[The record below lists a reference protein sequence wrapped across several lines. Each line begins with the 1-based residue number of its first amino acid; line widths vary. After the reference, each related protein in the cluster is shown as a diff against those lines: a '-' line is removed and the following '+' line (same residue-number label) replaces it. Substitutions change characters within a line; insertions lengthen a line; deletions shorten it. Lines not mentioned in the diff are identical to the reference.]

1 MAMTHDPA
9 VLRPLRRAEG
19 LVRGRFETEHNGST
33 YVVDAHYL
41 DLDERIRLY
50 QDGRLVDT
58 ARRRATFH
66 IGGRARI
73 EAAVA
78 QVCMKYVRLRQGE
91 AGDPVLLP
99 PAEGPAEAWRA
110 RSGHAHPTASR
121 VVGWISLIVLLAVL
135 GIELPQ
141 LVNLAGN
148 LTPLIGLPSFEVP
161 ALTLSG
167 WANLALIVLGGA
179 AGLERSLSMKYNPLL
194 DD

>member
-1 MAMTHDPA
+1 MADDSE
-9 VLRPLRRAEG
+9 VLRPLRRGEG
-19 LVRGRFETEHNGST
+19 LVRGRFVTEHDGST

-50 QDGRLVDT
+50 RNGRLVDT
-58 ARRRATFH
+58 ARGRATFH
-66 IGGRARI
+66 LGGGVRI

-78 QVCMKYVRLRQGE
+78 KAGMKYLRLRQGE
-91 AGDPVLLP
+91 AGGTVQLP
-99 PAEGPAEAWRA
+99 PAEGTAAAWRA
-110 RSGHAHPTASR
+110 RVAHAPPTASR
-121 VVGWISLIVLLAVL
+121 VGGWSSLIVLLAVL
-135 GIELPQ
+135 GIARPQ
-141 LVNLAGN
+141 LGYLAGN

-167 WANLALIVLGGA
+167 WADLALIVLGGA

>member
-1 MAMTHDPA
+1 MTRESEL
-9 VLRPLRRAEG
+9 LRPLRRGEG
-19 LVRGRFETEHNGST
+19 LVRGRFETEHNGAI
-33 YVVDAHYL
+33 YVVDANYL

-50 QDGRLVDT
+50 RDGRLVDT
-58 ARRRATFH
+58 ARGRATFH
-66 IGGRARI
+66 LGGGVRI

-78 QVCMKYVRLRQGE
+78 RVGMKYVRLRQG
-91 AGDPVLLP
+91 GVTVQLP
-99 PAEGPAEAWRA
+99 PAAGTAEAWRA
-110 RSGHAHPTASR
+110 RIGHAHPTASR
-121 VVGWISLIVLLAVL
+121 VVGWISLVILLAVL

-167 WANLALIVLGGA
+167 WANLALIILAGA
-179 AGLERSLSMKYNPLL
+179 AGLERSLSMKHNPLL

>member
-1 MAMTHDPA
+1 MTHDSE

-66 IGGRARI
+66 IGGGARI

-78 QVCMKYVRLRQGE
+78 QVGMKYVRLRQD
-91 AGDPVLLP
+91 GDTVQLR
-99 PAEGPAEAWRA
+99 PAEGTAEAWRA
-110 RSGHAHPTASR
+110 RIGTAHPTASR
-121 VVGWISLIVLLAVL
+121 VVGWISLVVVLAVL

-161 ALTLSG
+161 SLTLSG
-167 WANLALIVLGGA
+167 WANLALIILAGA
-179 AGLERSLSMKYNPLL
+179 AGLERSLSMRYNPLL

>member
-1 MAMTHDPA
+1 
-9 VLRPLRRAEG
+9 
-19 LVRGRFETEHNGST
+19 
-33 YVVDAHYL
+33 
-41 DLDERIRLY
+41 
-50 QDGRLVDT
+50 
-58 ARRRATFH
+58 
-66 IGGRARI
+66 RI

-78 QVCMKYVRLRQGE
+78 QAGMKYVRLRQGE
-91 AGDPVLLP
+91 AGGTVQLP
-99 PAEGPAEAWRA
+99 PADGTAEAWRA
-110 RSGHAHPTASR
+110 RVGHAHPTASL

-194 DD
+194 DDCSARWVGTLIHGASTTIISARWTPHSTRRASENVETVPALQIRATGADGKRP

>member
-1 MAMTHDPA
+1 MANDSE
-9 VLRPLRRAEG
+9 VLRPLRRGEG
-19 LVRGRFETEHNGST
+19 LVRGRFETEHNGAT

-50 QDGRLVDT
+50 RDGRLVDT
-58 ARRRATFH
+58 ARGRATFH
-66 IGGRARI
+66 LGGGVRI

-78 QVCMKYVRLRQGE
+78 KAGMKYVRLRQGE
-91 AGDPVLLP
+91 AGGTVQLP
-99 PAEGPAEAWRA
+99 PAEGTAEAWRA
-110 RSGHAHPTASR
+110 RVGTAHPTASR
-121 VVGWISLIVLLAVL
+121 VVGWISLVVLLAVL

-161 ALTLSG
+161 ALTLPG
-167 WANLALIVLGGA
+167 WTNVALIILAGA

>member
-1 MAMTHDPA
+1 MTHDSA
-9 VLRPLRRAEG
+9 VLRPLRRGEG
-19 LVRGRFETEHNGST
+19 LVRGLFETEHDGAT

-50 QDGRLVDT
+50 RDGRLVDT
-58 ARRRATFH
+58 ARGRATFH
-66 IGGRARI
+66 LGGGVRI

-78 QVCMKYVRLRQGE
+78 QVGMKYVRLRQGE
-91 AGDPVLLP
+91 ASDTVQLP
-99 PAEGPAEAWRA
+99 PADGTAEAWRA
-110 RSGHAHPTASR
+110 RVGHAHPTASR
-121 VVGWISLIVLLAVL
+121 VVGWISLVVLLAAL

-167 WANLALIVLGGA
+167 WANLALIILAGA

>member
-1 MAMTHDPA
+1 MTHDPA

-66 IGGRARI
+66 IGGGARI

-78 QVCMKYVRLRQGE
+78 QVGMKYVRLRHGGG
-91 AGDPVLLP
+91 GDTVQLP
-99 PAEGPAEAWRA
+99 P
-110 RSGHAHPTASR
+110 RSEEHTSELQSR
-121 VVGWISLIVLLAVL
+121 G
-135 GIELPQ
+135 Q
-141 LVNLAGN
+141 LV
-148 LTPLIGLPSFEVP
+148 
-161 ALTLSG
+161 
-167 WANLALIVLGGA
+167 
-179 AGLERSLSMKYNPLL
+179 
-194 DD
+194 

>member
-1 MAMTHDPA
+1 MTNDSA
-9 VLRPLRRAEG
+9 VLRPLRRGEG
-19 LVRGRFETEHNGST
+19 LVRGRFETEHNGAT
-33 YVVDAHYL
+33 YVIDAHYL

-50 QDGRLVDT
+50 RDGRLVDT

-66 IGGRARI
+66 IGGGARI

-78 QVCMKYVRLRQGE
+78 QVGMKYVRLRQGE
-91 AGDPVLLP
+91 ASDTVQLP
-99 PAEGPAEAWRA
+99 PADGTAEAWRA
-110 RSGHAHPTASR
+110 RVGHAHPTASR
-121 VVGWISLIVLLAVL
+121 VVGWISLVVLLAVF

-167 WANLALIVLGGA
+167 WANLALIILAGA
-179 AGLERSLSMKYNPLL
+179 AGLERSLSLKYNPLL

>member
-1 MAMTHDPA
+1 LGVESRAHAADIIFFEAPRMSVLTHRADQSSSRGLYFILRLRSSPA
-9 VLRPLRRAEG
+9 AP
-19 LVRGRFETEHNGST
+19 
-33 YVVDAHYL
+33 
-41 DLDERIRLY
+41 
-50 QDGRLVDT
+50 
-58 ARRRATFH
+58 ARMMSATFH
-66 IGGRARI
+66 IGGGARI

-78 QVCMKYVRLRQGE
+78 QVGMKYVRLRQGE
-91 AGDPVLLP
+91 AGDTVQLP
-99 PAEGPAEAWRA
+99 PADRTAEAWRA
-110 RSGHAHPTASR
+110 RIGHAHPTASR
-121 VVGWISLIVLLAVL
+121 VVGWISLVVLLAVL

-167 WANLALIVLGGA
+167 WVNLALIFLAGA

>member
-1 MAMTHDPA
+1 MTLDTA
-9 VLRPLRRAEG
+9 VLTPLRRGEG
-19 LVRGRFETEHNGST
+19 LVRGRFETEHDGSV

-50 QDGRLVDT
+50 RDGRLVDT
-58 ARRRATFH
+58 ARGRATFH
-66 IGGRARI
+66 LGGGVRI

-78 QVCMKYVRLRQGE
+78 KVGMKYVRLRQGE
-91 AGDPVLLP
+91 GSDTVQLP
-99 PAEGPAEAWRA
+99 PAEGTAEAWRA
-110 RSGHAHPTASR
+110 RVGATHPTASR
-121 VVGWISLIVLLAVL
+121 VVGWVSLVVLLAVL

-141 LVNLAGN
+141 LINLAGS

-167 WANLALIVLGGA
+167 WANLTLIILAGA

>member
-1 MAMTHDPA
+1 MTHDSA
-9 VLRPLRRAEG
+9 VLRPLRRGEG
-19 LVRGRFETEHNGST
+19 LVRGRFVTEHNGST

-50 QDGRLVDT
+50 RDGRLVDT

-66 IGGRARI
+66 IGGGARI

-78 QVCMKYVRLRQGE
+78 QVGMKYVRLRQDE
-91 AGDPVLLP
+91 AGDTVLLL
-99 PAEGPAEAWRA
+99 PADGTAEAWRA
-110 RSGHAHPTASR
+110 RVGHAHPIASR
-121 VVGWISLIVLLAVL
+121 VVGWISLVVLLAVL

-148 LTPLIGLPSFEVP
+148 LTPLIGLPSFQVP

-167 WANLALIVLGGA
+167 WANLTLIILAGA